1 MKNYNL
7 KDIVNGQEKAKQSSF
22 NTDLFAGDRE
32 PLEQF
37 DKSAYSDMFLMS
49 VDNTHDKGE
58 HDKLL
63 ESVIVVG
70 HESDFYMVTATT
82 TSYNSEVQRTYTQ
95 QAITLAGFN
104 FFTKEIKEDFTD
116 IYNNYLQ
123 SKGYEITVDDV
134 KELGELHSE
143 FNGAT
148 ILSFTDDEDNKHYIT
163 VNQKNQL
170 SKITV
175 KLSDK
180 EVKTKS
186 TIESAFA

>member
-1 MKNYNL
+1 M
-7 KDIVNGQEKAKQSSF
+7 IVYLRIFS
-22 NTDLFAGDRE
+22 
-32 PLEQF
+32 
-37 DKSAYSDMFLMS
+37 
-49 VDNTHDKGE
+49 
-58 HDKLL
+58 
-63 ESVIVVG
+63 
-70 HESDFYMVTATT
+70 
-82 TSYNSEVQRTYTQ
+82 
-95 QAITLAGFN
+95 
-104 FFTKEIKEDFTD
+104 KEIQEDFTD
-116 IYNNYLQ
+116 IYDNYLQ

-148 ILSFTDDEDNKHYIT
+148 ILSFTDEEDNKHYIT
-163 VNQKNQL
+163 VNQRNQL